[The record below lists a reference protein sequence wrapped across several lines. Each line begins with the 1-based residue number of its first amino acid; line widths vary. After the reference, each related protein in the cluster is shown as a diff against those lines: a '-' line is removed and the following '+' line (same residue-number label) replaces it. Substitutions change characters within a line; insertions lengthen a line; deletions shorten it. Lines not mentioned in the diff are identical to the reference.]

1 MRARRQITT
10 FMTRFRVRLEEDQL
24 ERAIYQGLATWNG
37 TGLLFISRQACG
49 DRVDVRSA
57 QHAEAT
63 LDRIGSQHAPLLREL
78 FRNPVTAPGTGA
90 ARDAGNTGF
99 TRLTIRGRS
108 HTLPRHVASEVEYE
122 RVLGAVLVRLSAAG
136 RHAGMSMEHSP
147 EGTGPPPRRGPSVDL
162 DPTGIVTGRSPD
174 RQRRQFLNYSFYRL
188 DPVFRRLPADEQQVA
203 AAEFVE
209 LVRKWESLDDLILRT
224 YSLVGLRA
232 DVDFMLWR
240 IAFDP
245 LCFQS
250 MEAAIRRSRLGAYL
264 SQVHSFFS
272 LQRRSPYVNRSKG
285 AGEDVELLPGE
296 GKYLFVYPFSK
307 TRSWYRLS
315 PHARQGMMD
324 EHIAASAPFK
334 GVRLNTSYSYGIDD
348 QDFVVAFD
356 SDYPQEFVDLVG
368 RLRYTEA
375 SLYTQRDTP
384 MFACAK
390 APIDAILAQLAN
402 MD

>member
-1 MRARRQITT
+1 M
-10 FMTRFRVRLEEDQL
+10 ED
-24 ERAIYQGLATWNG
+24 
-37 TGLLFISRQACG
+37 S
-49 DRVDVRSA
+49 
-57 QHAEAT
+57 
-63 LDRIGSQHAPLLREL
+63 P
-78 FRNPVTAPGTGA
+78 
-90 ARDAGNTGF
+90 RD
-99 TRLTIRGRS
+99 
-108 HTLPRHVASEVEYE
+108 
-122 RVLGAVLVRLSAAG
+122 
-136 RHAGMSMEHSP
+136 M
-147 EGTGPPPRRGPSVDL
+147 GPPPRRGPSVDL
-162 DPTGIVTGRSPD
+162 DPSGYVTGKAPD
-174 RQRRQFLNYSFYRL
+174 RQRHQFLNYAFYRL
-188 DPVFRRLPADEQQVA
+188 DPVFRRLPAEERRA
-203 AAEFVE
+203 AAEEFID
-209 LVRKWESLDDLILRT
+209 LVRAWESTDDLILRT

-232 DVDFMLWR
+232 DVDFLLWR

-250 MEAAIRRSRLGAYL
+250 MEAAIRRSHLGAYL
-264 SQVHSFFS
+264 SQVHSFLS
-272 LQRRSPYVNRSKG
+272 LQRRSQYVNRTKG
-285 AGEDVELLPGE
+285 AGEGVELLAGQ
-296 GKYLFVYPFSK
+296 GKYLFVYPFVK

-334 GVRLNTSYSYGIDD
+334 GVHLNTSYSYGIDD

-384 MFACAK
+384 MFTCAK

>member
-1 MRARRQITT
+1 MST
-10 FMTRFRVRLEEDQL
+10 ENPS
-24 ERAIYQGLATWNG
+24 ER
-37 TGLLFISRQACG
+37 
-49 DRVDVRSA
+49 
-57 QHAEAT
+57 
-63 LDRIGSQHAPLLREL
+63 
-78 FRNPVTAPGTGA
+78 TGA
-90 ARDAGNTGF
+90 
-99 TRLTIRGRS
+99 
-108 HTLPRHVASEVEYE
+108 
-122 RVLGAVLVRLSAAG
+122 
-136 RHAGMSMEHSP
+136 
-147 EGTGPPPRRGPSVDL
+147 PPRRGPSVDL
-162 DPTGIVTGRSPD
+162 DPAGIVTGKSPD

-188 DPVFRRLPADEQQVA
+188 DPLFRRLPVDEQRVA
-203 AAEFVE
+203 AAGFIE
-209 LVRKWESLDDLILRT
+209 LVRTWESADDLILRT

-250 MEAAIRRSRLGAYL
+250 MEAAIKRSPLGAYL
-264 SQVHSFFS
+264 SQVYSFLS
-272 LQRRSPYVNRSKG
+272 LQRRSEYVNKTKG
-285 AGEDVELLPGE
+285 AGEGVELLPGE
-296 GKYLFVYPFSK
+296 GKFLFVYPFVK
-307 TRSWYRLS
+307 TRQWYRLS

-334 GVRLNTSYSYGIDD
+334 GVHLNSSYSFGIDD

-384 MFACAK
+384 MFVCTK

-402 MD
+402 VD